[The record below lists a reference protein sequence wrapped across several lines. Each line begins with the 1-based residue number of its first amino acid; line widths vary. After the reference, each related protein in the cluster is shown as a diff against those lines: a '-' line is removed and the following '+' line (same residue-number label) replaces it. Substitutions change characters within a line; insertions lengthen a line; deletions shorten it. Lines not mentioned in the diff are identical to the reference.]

1 MRFAF
6 PWLAVAAAA
15 ALPSLAE
22 AQVSFR
28 LDVTETAFTNAT
40 YAAFAP
46 GDTSRLFFTEKTGA
60 VKVLVGDDSQTT
72 PFLDL
77 TDVVH
82 VSGQTGLVS
91 LLFHPDY
98 ATNGYVF
105 AFYSDTGHS
114 IVLERFTVPVPS
126 SYQVDMATRTTL
138 LAIDDVISFHPGG
151 GMDFGPDGALYVGI
165 GDRRQ
170 EIAGEGCTAQDG
182 KLLIG
187 KLLRLDEDG
196 NAPSD
201 NPWVADP
208 EIDDRIWGF
217 GLREPFR
224 LSFDD
229 ATGDLYVTDV
239 GDQFFE
245 EVTAV
250 RAGAFSPNFG
260 WRVVE
265 GTACANTVECT
276 AIPCDTDDFLPPS
289 FEYSAEGGCFS
300 IIGGEVYR
308 GTEIPEL
315 QGQYLFADWCTGR
328 MFAMRTTGGRGTQ
341 TEEITD
347 LIDVPGVGLPI
358 PGVENQLQRPVHIGQ
373 DASGEVFV
381 LTMGNIPTFGGTT
394 GSLIYRLKR
403 ATKLAL
409 NADGGEIS
417 ASLGGQ
423 VSFDLDA
430 GPDHAGQLYL
440 LLGSMSGYAPGLSV
454 DGLVLPLNIPDAY
467 FDLTLGAPAISPL
480 TGSLGWLDGAGQAS
494 ASIQVD
500 PQAGHLGVGQ
510 VLHHA
515 GVVLDPALGGQVVFT
530 SNALALGL
538 AP

>member
-1 MRFAF
+1 MRSAL
-6 PWLAVAAAA
+6 PWLAVTAAAA
-15 ALPSLAE
+15 FCSPAE

-28 LDVTETAFTNAT
+28 LEVTETAFDNAT
-40 YAAFAP
+40 FAAHVP
-46 GDTSRLFFTEKTGA
+46 GDSSRLFFTEKSGA
-60 VKVLVGDDSQTT
+60 VKVLIGNVSQPT

-82 VSGQTGLVS
+82 ESGQTGLVS

-98 ATNGYVF
+98 ATNGYVY

-126 SYQVDMATRTTL
+126 SYQVDMSTRTTI
-138 LAIDDVISFHPGG
+138 LAIDDIIAFHPGG

-170 EIAGEGCTAQDG
+170 EIAGDGCTAQDG
-182 KLLIG
+182 KTLIG

-196 NAPSD
+196 HAPSD
-201 NPWVADP
+201 NPWVSDP

-229 ATGDLYVTDV
+229 ATGDLYVNDV
-239 GDQFFE
+239 GDQFLE

-260 WRVVE
+260 WRVLE
-265 GTACANTVECT
+265 GSACASTVECSS
-276 AIPCDTDDFLPPS
+276 IPCTSDDFLPPS
-289 FEYSAEGGCFS
+289 FEYSAEEGCFA
-300 IIGGEVYR
+300 IMGGEVYR
-308 GTEIPEL
+308 GTEVPEL
-315 QGQYLFADWCTGR
+315 QGQYLFADWCSGR
-328 MFAMRTTGGRGTQ
+328 MFAMRTTGGRGTV

-347 LIDVPGVGLPI
+347 LIDVPSVGLTF
-358 PGVENQLQRPVHIGQ
+358 PGATTQLQRPVHIGQ
-373 DASGEVFV
+373 DANGEVFII
-381 LTMGNIPTFGGTT
+381 TMGNTIGLGVSTK
-394 GSLIYRLKR
+394 SLIYRLKR

-417 ASLGGQ
+417 ASQGGQ
-423 VSFDLDA
+423 VSFDFDA
-430 GPDHAGQLYL
+430 GADHAGQLYL
-440 LLGSMSGYAPGLSV
+440 LLGSMSGYTPGLSV
-454 DGLVLPLNIPDAY
+454 DGLLLPLNAPDPY
-467 FDLTLGAPAISPL
+467 FDLTLGAPALSPL
-480 TGSLGWLDGAGQAS
+480 TGSLGWLDGAGRAS

-500 PQAGHLGVGQ
+500 PQPGHLGVGQ